1 MMVRFLDRDRL
12 DTAGKLT
19 EYSSGAHTANMTS
32 GKLRTT
38 VFAAGQA
45 IGRRT
50 MRSLDSTLEDN
61 GDGEQAGAEALD
73 DLQGLAGRGGNTVG
87 RNAGPAVRRGTDRP
101 VKAWSM
107 PTWPVPPAPASVH
120 TPAPVH
126 TPLPVH
132 TQAAHAT
139 GAGPGL
145 ARSLAPSA
153 PIGRFAIPKGR
164 LPASRGAAARRVTD
178 AVSQAAHAAAVSI
191 RRAAAAVA
199 NAVSASIGTP
209 AALAVIGIVAVIAVL
224 AAMLA
229 WLPGFAVNQGC
240 ADTRT
245 EIAIPAGA
253 TPWVAKAAETSGLGQ
268 DFIAAMMTIESG
280 FRADTYADDSNGG
293 TWGLLQINREVWR
306 SVHPDGADATPP
318 EGITDPMTHA
328 EYGGMYLARRL
339 DTVRRLKTANPSA
352 EFSTLDDLD
361 ALVIAHNA
369 GEGGLMGWPRIPEA
383 TSAYLDRIHAML
395 GGGDGMSCPS
405 GGVIGSLDP
414 PLAMNADLT
423 AADLEAMDLPEAT
436 TYARWECTW
445 WAATRRAHIGRP
457 VDPYMGD
464 GAMWRDSAKAHG
476 YPTGKEPEPGD
487 VMVFQRSILAASPVY
502 GHVAVVE
509 EVRADGGIVISES
522 SASSARVTLRT
533 ISRQQ
538 LETAIGG
545 IDFIH

>member
-1 MMVRFLDRDRL
+1 MVRFLDRDRL

-19 EYSSGAHTANMTS
+19 EYSSGARTADMTS

-38 VFAAGQA
+38 VFATGQA

-50 MRSLDSTLEDN
+50 MRSLDSTLEDH
-61 GDGEQAGAEALD
+61 GDGEQAGSEALD
-73 DLQGLAGRGGNTVG
+73 DLQGIAGRGGNTVG
-87 RNAGPAVRRGTDRP
+87 RNAGPPVRRGTDRP
-101 VKAWSM
+101 VKAWHTTARS
-107 PTWPVPPAPASVH
+107 VPHA
-120 TPAPVH
+120 PAPVH
-126 TPLPVH
+126 AST
-132 TQAAHAT
+132 AHAT

-145 ARSLAPSA
+145 ARSLAPA
-153 PIGRFAIPKGR
+153 TPLRRFAIPKGR
-164 LPASRGAAARRVTD
+164 MTVSRGAAARRVTD
-178 AVSQAAHAAAVSI
+178 AVSQAVHAAAVSI
-191 RRAAAAVA
+191 RRAAVAVA
-199 NAVSASIGTP
+199 NAVSAFIGTP

-224 AAMLA
+224 TAMLA

-240 ADTRT
+240 TDTRT
-245 EIAIPAGA
+245 DIAIPAQA

-280 FRADTYADDSNGG
+280 FRTDAYADDSNGG

-369 GEGGLMGWPRIPEA
+369 GEGGLMGWPRIPEV
-383 TSAYLDRIHAML
+383 TRTYLDKMHAML
-395 GGGDGMSCPS
+395 RGGDGPACPS

-538 LETAIGG
+538 LETAIVG

>member
-1 MMVRFLDRDRL
+1 MMVRFLERDRL

-19 EYSSGAHTANMTS
+19 EYSSGVRTADMTS

-50 MRSLDSTLEDN
+50 KRSLDSTLEDN
-61 GDGEQAGAEALD
+61 GDRQQAGTEALD
-73 DLQGLAGRGGNTVG
+73 DLQGIAGRGGNTIG
-87 RNAGPAVRRGTDRP
+87 RGTGSTVRRGTDSA
-101 VKAWSM
+101 VKAGHTTTR
-107 PTWPVPPAPASVH
+107 PFPPAPA
-120 TPAPVH
+120 PVH
-126 TPLPVH
+126 APTA
-132 TQAAHAT
+132 QAAGT
-139 GAGPGL
+139 GPGL
-145 ARSLAPSA
+145 ARSLAPTT
-153 PIGRFAIPKGR
+153 PIRRFAIPTGR
-164 LPASRGAAARRVTD
+164 MPASRGAAARQVTD
-178 AVSQAAHAAAVSI
+178 AVSQAMHAAAVSI

-199 NAVSASIGTP
+199 NAVSAFIGTP

-245 EIAIPAGA
+245 EIAIPAQA
-253 TPWVAKAAETSGLGQ
+253 TPWVAKASETSGLGQ

-280 FRADTYADDSNGG
+280 FRADAYADDSNGG

-369 GEGGLMGWPRIPEA
+369 GEGGLMGWPRIPQV
-383 TSAYLDRIHAML
+383 TRTYLDKMHAML
-395 GGGDGMSCPS
+395 GGEDRPVCPS

-414 PLAMNADLT
+414 PLALNGDLT
-423 AADLEAMDLPEAT
+423 AVDLEAMDLPEAT

-502 GHVAVVE
+502 GHVAIVE

-522 SASSARVTLRT
+522 SSSSARVTLRT
-533 ISRQQ
+533 ISRRQ
-538 LETAIGG
+538 LETAISG